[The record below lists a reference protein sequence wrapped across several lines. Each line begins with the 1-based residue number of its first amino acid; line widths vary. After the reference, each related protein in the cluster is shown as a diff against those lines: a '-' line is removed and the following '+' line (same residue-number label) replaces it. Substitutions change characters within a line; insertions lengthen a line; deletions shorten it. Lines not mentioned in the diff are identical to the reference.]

1 MFLKIV
7 EYKSEEDKRQS
18 MKGCFEKTKPLLQ
31 DMTND
36 LKKSGEWKMY
46 LIMKPKFMSSKDSN
60 EKCGMYCKS
69 DSRHSYDW

>member
-46 LIMKPKFMSSKDSN
+46 LIIKPKLCHQKIIMKN
-60 EKCGMYCKS
+60 VECIV
-69 DSRHSYDW
+69 RVIVAWL

>member
-1 MFLKIV
+1 
-7 EYKSEEDKRQS
+7 
-18 MKGCFEKTKPLLQ
+18 MKKTRPLLQ

-60 EKCGMYCKS
+60 ERVIVGIVMTGNDTDEIIQENF
-69 DSRHSYDW
+69 DSV

>member
-1 MFLKIV
+1 
-7 EYKSEEDKRQS
+7 
-18 MKGCFEKTKPLLQ
+18 MKGYFEKTRLHLQ

-36 LKKSGEWKMY
+36 LKKSVEWKMY

-69 DSRHSYDW
+69 DSSMVMISNDTDEIIQENFDSL